1 MTTFTIDAENNITA
15 LTGNEAAAS
24 GSEAFASEKDLLRIA
39 AQWPAERL
47 VEVWNGIPGVKAA
60 KGFTNRKAGVSR
72 VWKAI
77 QGLAKPVPDTTPAEK
92 PLAKKADGKKEPK
105 AKGKPAKAAK
115 PAKAGKPAKAAKGAR
130 EAKPARDG
138 SKKAQVLE
146 MMRRKGGAT
155 LAEIMKA
162 TDWQAHT
169 VRGFVSAAL
178 GKKMG
183 ITVVS
188 TKSDSGERTYT
199 VTK

>member
-1 MTTFTIDAENNITA
+1 MTTFTIDADNNITA
-15 LTGNEAAAS
+15 LTGTEATPS

-39 AQWPAERL
+39 AEWPAERL
-47 VEVWNGIPGVKAA
+47 VEIWNSIPGVTAVTR
-60 KGFTNRKAGVSR
+60 FTNGKAGVAR

-77 QGLAKPVPDTTPAEK
+77 QGLAKPAPKAK
-92 PLAKKADGKKEPK
+92 PAKKADGKKKPK
-105 AKGKPAKAAK
+105 AKGRATKAAKPAKPAKAAK
-115 PAKAGKPAKAAKGAR
+115 S
-130 EAKPARDG
+130 AKPARDG

-155 LAEIMKA
+155 LAEIMQS

>member
-1 MTTFTIDAENNITA
+1 MNVLTPQRGAKETTMKEMAADQKGSAGASATTGSVDELA
-15 LTGNEAAAS
+15 LKSPHRKNAKSAKKAS
-24 GSEAFASEKDLLRIA
+24 RA
-39 AQWPAERL
+39 
-47 VEVWNGIPGVKAA
+47 
-60 KGFTNRKAGVSR
+60 
-72 VWKAI
+72 
-77 QGLAKPVPDTTPAEK
+77 AKPV
-92 PLAKKADGKKEPK
+92 
-105 AKGKPAKAAK
+105 
-115 PAKAGKPAKAAKGAR
+115 AR
-130 EAKPARDG
+130 PG
-138 SKKAQVLE
+138 SKKAEVIGMLQ
-146 MMRRKGGAT
+146 KPKGAT